1 MVKQVSEK
9 EELSSILS
17 KSKLTIIVVYD
28 SRDVTGR
35 YISGI
40 IEDLSRS
47 LEPVFSIL
55 VVDAAISPLLARTLA
70 KSYPRLLLY
79 IDGRKVWEQIGFFYT
94 GSNDRY
100 AIRRGILMALRSKGI
115 RLSALGVKLNF

>member
-9 EELSSILS
+9 EELLSILS
-17 KSKLTIIVVYD
+17 KSRLAIVVIYD
-28 SRDVTGR
+28 SRDVAGR
-35 YISGI
+35 YISGL

-55 VVDAAISPLLARTLA
+55 VVDAAVSPLLARALA

-79 IDGRKVWEQIGFFYT
+79 IDGKKVWEQIGFFYT
-94 GSNDRY
+94 SSNDRY
-100 AIRRGILMALRSKGI
+100 AIRRGILMALRNRGI
-115 RLSALGVKLNF
+115 KLSTLGVRLDF

>member
-1 MVKQVSEK
+1 MVKQISEK

-17 KSKLTIIVVYD
+17 RSKLAIIVVYD

-40 IEDLSRS
+40 IEDLSKS

-94 GSNDRY
+94 SSNDRY